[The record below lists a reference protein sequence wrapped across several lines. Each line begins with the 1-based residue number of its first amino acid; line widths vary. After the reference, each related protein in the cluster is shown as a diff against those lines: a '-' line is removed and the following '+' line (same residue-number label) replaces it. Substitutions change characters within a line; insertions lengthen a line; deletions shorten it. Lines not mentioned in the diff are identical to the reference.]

1 MYLGMLSSEEKDLFL
16 QLAIS
21 IASVDGDYNDVEK
34 TMINSYCIEMGVN
47 NSVEKEKSISS
58 IIERFSIIST
68 EQTKKIV
75 LFEAIGLALSDRN
88 YDKKEEK
95 TIIDIAKTFN
105 IDIQFVEESKK
116 IVNEYF
122 DFQQRINDLVL

>member
-1 MYLGMLSSEEKDLFL
+1 MYLGMLSSEEKDLFI
-16 QLAIS
+16 QLAIN
-21 IASVDGDYNDVEK
+21 IASVDGDYSDVEN
-34 TMINSYCIEMGVN
+34 TMINSYCLEMGVN
-47 NSVEKEKSISS
+47 NSVEKNKSILS
-58 IIERFSIIST
+58 IIERFNIIST
-68 EQTKKIV
+68 EQIKRIV

-122 DFQQRINDLVL
+122 DFQQRINGLVL

>member
-116 IVNEYF
+116 IVKEYF

>member
-1 MYLGMLSSEEKDLFL
+1 MLSSEEKDLFL

-116 IVNEYF
+116 IVKEYF

>member
-1 MYLGMLSSEEKDLFL
+1 MYLGMLSCEEKDLFI
-16 QLAIS
+16 QLAIN
-21 IASVDGDYNDVEK
+21 IASVDGDYSDVEK
-34 TMINSYCIEMGVN
+34 TMINSYCLEMGVN
-47 NSVEKEKSISS
+47 NSVEKNKSILS
-58 IIERFSIIST
+58 IIERFNIIST
-68 EQTKKIV
+68 EQIKRIV

-88 YDKKEEK
+88 YDKKEEE

>member
-116 IVNEYF
+116 IVKEFF
-122 DFQQRINDLVL
+122 DFQQRINNLVL